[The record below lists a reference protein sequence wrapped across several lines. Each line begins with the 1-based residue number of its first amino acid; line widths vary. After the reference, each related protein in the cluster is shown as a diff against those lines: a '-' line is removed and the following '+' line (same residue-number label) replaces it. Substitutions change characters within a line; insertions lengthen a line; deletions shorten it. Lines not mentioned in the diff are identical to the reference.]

1 MEEERKKVDLKLKWM
16 IGILALLLVA
26 LTVFTIMLYQES
38 QQTTTNLE
46 IQKMDIERELEDIL
60 VNYNIALEENQIKD
74 RDLIEARDRIEM
86 LLDSVK
92 DAQANVDL
100 IRRYRAEINRLRSE
114 KEVLFRRA
122 DSLQIVSEMLRTQ
135 RDSTMVALDETVK
148 KVDSIS
154 IQNEALSQVVAKG
167 AALKISRLK
176 GDGVLVRNNGRIVE
190 TDRARRA
197 DKVRTCFTINAN
209 EIAEKGDRIL
219 FIQVINPRNNVLGEK
234 STVSF
239 DDKILTYSAT
249 SNVFYDNQEL
259 DVCVLVNAID
269 DDLVSGTYFI
279 NVFDGPRLVSSS
291 TLELR

>member
-1 MEEERKKVDLKLKWM
+1 MEEEQKNTDQKLKWM

-26 LTVFTIMLYQES
+26 LTIFTIMLYQES

-46 IQKMDIERELEDIL
+46 IQKMDIEKELEELL
-60 VNYNIALEENQIKD
+60 VNYNLALEESEIKD
-74 RDLIEARDRIEM
+74 RKLIEARDRIER

-92 DAQANVDL
+92 DSQANVDL
-100 IRRYRAEINRLRSE
+100 IRRYRAEINKLRSE
-114 KEVLFRRA
+114 KDILFRRA
-122 DSLQIVSEMLRTQ
+122 DSLQIVSEMFRTQ
-135 RDSTMVALDETVK
+135 RDSTIFALDETVK

-154 IQNEALSQVVAKG
+154 LQNEALTQVVAKG
-167 AALKISRLK
+167 AALKLSRLK

-219 FIQVINPRNNVLGEK
+219 FIQVINPRNNVIGEK

-239 DDKILTYSAT
+239 EDKILTYSAT
-249 SNVFYDNQEL
+249 SNVFYDNEEL
-259 DVCVLVNAID
+259 DVCVLVNASEA
-269 DDLVSGTYFI
+269 DLVSGTYYI
-279 NVFDGPRLVSSS
+279 HVFDGPRMVSSS

>member
-1 MEEERKKVDLKLKWM
+1 MEKEKNNDLKLKWL

-46 IQKMDIERELEDIL
+46 IQKMDIEQELEELL
-60 VNYNIALEENQIKD
+60 VNYNIALEENEQQD
-74 RDLIEARDRIEM
+74 RKLIEARDRIER

-92 DAQANVDL
+92 DSQANVDL

-114 KEVLFRRA
+114 KDVLFKRA
-122 DSLQIVSEMLRTQ
+122 DSLQIVSEMFKTQ
-135 RDSTMVALDETVK
+135 RDSTIVALDETVK

-154 IQNEALSQVVAKG
+154 LQNEALAQVVAKG
-167 AALKISRLK
+167 SVLKLSRLK

-190 TDRARRA
+190 TDRTRRA
-197 DKVRTCFTINAN
+197 DKIRTCFTINAN

-219 FIQVINPRNNVLGEK
+219 FIQVINPKNNVLGEK

-249 SNVFYDNQEL
+249 SNIFYDNEEL
-259 DVCVLVNAID
+259 DVCVLVNASEA
-269 DDLVSGTYFI
+269 DLVPGTYYI
-279 NVFDGPRLVSSS
+279 HVFDGPRMVSSS
-291 TLELR
+291 TLDLR

>member
-1 MEEERKKVDLKLKWM
+1 MEEEKNTDLKLKWM

-46 IQKMDIERELEDIL
+46 IQKMDIEQELEELL
-60 VNYNIALEENQIKD
+60 VNYNIALEESEIKD
-74 RDLIEARDRIEM
+74 RKLLEARDRIER

-92 DAQANVDL
+92 DSQANVDL
-100 IRRYRAEINRLRSE
+100 IRRYRNEINKLRSE
-114 KEVLFRRA
+114 KDVLFRRA
-122 DSLQIVSEMLRTQ
+122 DSLQIVSEMFRTQ
-135 RDSTMVALDETVK
+135 RDSTIVALDETVK

-154 IQNEALSQVVAKG
+154 IQNEALAQVVAKG
-167 AALKISRLK
+167 SALRLSRLK

-219 FIQVINPRNNVLGEK
+219 FIQVINPKNNVIGEK

-249 SNVFYDNQEL
+249 SNVFYDNEEL
-259 DVCVLVNAID
+259 DVCVLVNAAEA
-269 DDLVSGTYFI
+269 DLVSGTYYI
-279 NVFDGPRLVSSS
+279 NVFDGPRMVSSS

>member
-1 MEEERKKVDLKLKWM
+1 MEEEKNTDLKLKWM

-46 IQKMDIERELEDIL
+46 IQKMDIEQELEELL
-60 VNYNIALEENQIKD
+60 VNYNIALEESEIKD
-74 RDLIEARDRIEM
+74 RKLLEARDRIER

-92 DAQANVDL
+92 DSQANVDL
-100 IRRYRAEINRLRSE
+100 IRRYRNEINKLRSE
-114 KEVLFRRA
+114 KDVLFRRA
-122 DSLQIVSEMLRTQ
+122 DSLQIVSEMFRTQ
-135 RDSTMVALDETVK
+135 RDSTIVALDETVK

-154 IQNEALSQVVAKG
+154 IQNEALAQVVAKG
-167 AALKISRLK
+167 SALRLSRLK

-219 FIQVINPRNNVLGEK
+219 FIQVINPKNNVIGEK

-249 SNVFYDNQEL
+249 SNVFYDNEEL
-259 DVCVLVNAID
+259 DVCVLVNAAEA
-269 DDLVSGTYFI
+269 DLVSGTYYI
-279 NVFDGPRLVSSS
+279 NVFDGPRMVSSS
-291 TLELR
+291 TLNLR

>member
-1 MEEERKKVDLKLKWM
+1 MEEEQKNTDKKLKWM

-26 LTVFTIMLYQES
+26 LTVFSIMLYQES
-38 QQTTTNLE
+38 QETTTNLE
-46 IQKMDIERELEDIL
+46 IQKMDIEQELEELL
-60 VNYNIALEENQIKD
+60 VNYNIALHESDIKD
-74 RDLIEARDRIEM
+74 RQLIEARDRIER

-100 IRRYRAEINRLRSE
+100 IRRYRAEINQLRSE
-114 KEVLFRRA
+114 KDNLFRRV
-122 DSLQIVSEMLRTQ
+122 DSLQIASEIYRTQ
-135 RDSTMVALDETVK
+135 RDSTLVELDETIK

-154 IQNEALSQVVAKG
+154 LQNEALAQVVAKG
-167 AALKISRLK
+167 AALKLSRLK
-176 GDGVLVRNNGRIVE
+176 GDGVLIRNNGRIVE

-209 EIAEKGDRIL
+209 EIAEKGDRVL

-239 DDKILTYSAT
+239 DEKILTYSAT
-249 SNVFYDNQEL
+249 SNVFYDNEEL
-259 DVCVLVNAID
+259 DVCVLVNAAEA
-269 DDLVSGTYFI
+269 DLVSGTYYI
-279 NVFDGPRLVSSS
+279 HVFDGPRMVSSS

>member
-1 MEEERKKVDLKLKWM
+1 MEEEKNNDLKLKWL
-16 IGILALLLVA
+16 IGILALLFVA
-26 LTVFTIMLYQES
+26 LTIFTVKLYQDS

-46 IQKMDIERELEDIL
+46 IQKMDIEQELEELL

-74 RDLIEARDRIEM
+74 RDLLEARDRIER

-92 DAQANVDL
+92 DSQANVDL

-122 DSLQIVSEMLRTQ
+122 DSLQIVSEMFRTQ
-135 RDSTMVALDETVK
+135 LDSTKVALDETVK

-154 IQNEALSQVVAKG
+154 MQNEALAQVVAKG
-167 AALKISRLK
+167 AVLRLSRLR

-190 TDRARRA
+190 NDRARRA
-197 DKVRTCFTINAN
+197 DKIRTCFTVNAN

-219 FIQVINPRNNVLGEK
+219 FIQVINPKNNVLGER

-249 SNVFYDNQEL
+249 STIFYDNEEL
-259 DVCVLVNAID
+259 DVCVLVNATD
-269 DDLVSGTYFI
+269 EDLVPGTYYI
-279 NVFDGPRLVSSS
+279 HVFDGPKMVSSS
-291 TLELR
+291 TLDLR

>member
-1 MEEERKKVDLKLKWM
+1 MEEEQKNSDQKLKWM

-26 LTVFTIMLYQES
+26 LTVFTVMLYQES

-46 IQKMDIERELEDIL
+46 IQKMDIEKELEELL
-60 VNYNIALEENQIKD
+60 VNYNIALEESEIKD
-74 RDLIEARDRIEM
+74 RELIEARDRIER
-86 LLDSVK
+86 LLDSIK
-92 DAQANVDL
+92 DSQANVDL
-100 IRRYRAEINRLRSE
+100 IRRYRAEINKLRSE
-114 KEVLFRRA
+114 KDILFKRA
-122 DSLQIVSEMLRTQ
+122 DSLQIVSEMFRTQ
-135 RDSTMVALDETVK
+135 RDSTLVALDETVK

-154 IQNEALSQVVAKG
+154 LQNEALTQVVAKG
-167 AALKISRLK
+167 AALKLSRLK

-209 EIAEKGDRIL
+209 EIAEKGDRVL
-219 FIQVINPRNNVLGEK
+219 FIQVINPKNNVLGEK

-259 DVCVLVNAID
+259 DVCVLVNASEA
-269 DDLVSGTYFI
+269 DLVSGTYYI
-279 NVFDGPRLVSSS
+279 HVFDGPRMVSSS